1 MILGKKV
8 RLKPTGAQELKM
20 WKSVGTARWV
30 YNWTLARQ
38 QENYKQGNKFI
49 TDNDLRKEI
58 TEMKKLEEFNWLFGV
73 SNNVAKQAV
82 KDACEAYKKFFRGE
96 SKFPRFKS
104 RKRSR
109 LSFYNDTEKLKVKPN
124 KLVLIEKVGWM
135 QTSEQIPVDVKYCN
149 PRVSFDGKYWYLSVG
164 IEQAFTEEKVTDE
177 IVGIDLGITTLAVCS
192 NSNKVKNINKTNA
205 VRKIEKRLRR
215 LQRRV
220 SRKYEMNK
228 EGNRFAKTSNCIKIE
243 KQIRHLHR
251 RLANIRTNHIHQATN
266 AIAKNKPCKVVMEDL
281 NVKGMMKNRHLSKA
295 IQQQKFSEFS
305 RQMAYK
311 CEKYGIEYMKVDRF
325 FPSSKKCSSCD
336 EIKKDLKLKDRVYT
350 CTCGLRIN
358 RDLNA
363 ALNLRKA
370 GQLAA

>member
-1 MILGKKV
+1 MIPGKKV
-8 RLKPTGAQELKM
+8 RLKPTKAQELVM

-30 YNWTLARQ
+30 YNWMLARQ
-38 QENYKQGNKFI
+38 QENYKQRNKFI
-49 TDNDLRKEI
+49 SDNDLRKEI
-58 TEMKKLEEFNWLFGV
+58 TEMKQLDEFKWLYDV

-82 KDACEAYKKFFRGE
+82 KDACNAYTNFFQGKAE
-96 SKFPRFKS
+96 SPRFKS

-124 KLVLIEKVGWM
+124 KRVLIEKVGWM
-135 QTSEQIPVDVKYCN
+135 QTAEQIPFVVKYCN

-164 IEQAFTEEKVTDE
+164 IEQAFEKEKLTDE
-177 IVGIDLGITTLAVCS
+177 IIGIDLGITTLAVCS
-192 NSNKVKNINKTNA
+192 NGNKVKNINKTKE

-215 LQRRV
+215 LQRSV
-220 SRKYEMNK
+220 SHKYEINK
-228 EGNRFAKTSNCIKIE
+228 EGNRYAKTSNCIKIE
-243 KQIRHLHR
+243 KQIQHLHR

-266 AIAKNKPCKVVMEDL
+266 AIAKTKPCKVVMEDL

-295 IQQQKFSEFS
+295 IQQQKFKEFS
-305 RQMAYK
+305 RQMKYK
-311 CEKYGIEYMKVDRF
+311 CEKYGIEFMEVDRF
-325 FPSSKKCSSCD
+325 FPSSQKCFSCD

-350 CTCGLRIN
+350 CKCGFKMD

-363 ALNLRKA
+363 ALNLQKA

>member
-8 RLKPTGAQELKM
+8 RLKPTKAQELVM

-30 YNWTLARQ
+30 YNWTLTRQ
-38 QENYKQGNKFI
+38 QENYKNSNKFI
-49 TDNDLRKEI
+49 SDNDIRKEI
-58 TEMKKLEEFNWLFGV
+58 TEMKQLDEFKWLYDV

-82 KDACEAYKKFFRGE
+82 KDACNAYIAFFQGK

-109 LSFYNDTEKLKVKPN
+109 LSFYNDTDKLKFKPN
-124 KLVLIEKVGWM
+124 KQVLIEKVGWM
-135 QTSEQIPVDVKYCN
+135 QTSEQIPVGVKYCN

-164 IEQAFTEEKVTDE
+164 IEQEFEKDKLSDE
-177 IVGIDLGITTLAVCS
+177 IIGIDLGITTLAVCS
-192 NSNKVKNINKTNA
+192 NGNKVKNINKITV

-215 LQRRV
+215 LQRSV

-228 EGNRFAKTSNCIKIE
+228 EGVRYAKTSNCIKIE
-243 KQIRHLHR
+243 KNMRRLHR

-266 AIAKNKPCKVVMEDL
+266 AIAKTKPCKVVMEDL
-281 NVKGMMKNRHLSKA
+281 DVKGMMKNRHLSKA
-295 IQQQKFSEFS
+295 IQQQKFKEFS
-305 RQMAYK
+305 RQMEYK
-311 CEKYGIEYMKVDRF
+311 CEKYGIEFMKVNRF

-336 EIKKDLKLKDRVYT
+336 EIKKDLKLKDRVYL
-350 CTCGLRIN
+350 CKCGLRLD

>member
-8 RLKPTGAQELKM
+8 RLKPTKAQELVM
-20 WKSVGTARWV
+20 WKSVGIARWV

-49 TDNDLRKEI
+49 SDNDLRKEI
-58 TEMKKLEEFNWLFGV
+58 TEMKQLEEFKWLFDV
-73 SNNVAKQAV
+73 SNNVGKQAV
-82 KDACEAYKKFFRGE
+82 KDACNAYKNFFQGKAE
-96 SKFPRFKS
+96 FPRFKS

-109 LSFYNDTEKLKVKPN
+109 LSFYNDTEKLKVKAN
-124 KLVLIEKVGWM
+124 KRVLIEKVGWM
-135 QTSEQIPVDVKYCN
+135 QTSEQIPVGLKYCN

-164 IEQAFTEEKVTDE
+164 IEQALKKEKLTDE
-177 IVGIDLGITTLAVCS
+177 VIGIDLGITTLAVCS
-192 NSNKVKNINKTNA
+192 NGNSVKNINKTIE

-215 LQRRV
+215 LQRGV

-228 EGNRFAKTSNCIKIE
+228 EGNRYAKTSNCIKIE
-243 KQIRHLHR
+243 KQIQHLHR

-266 AIAKNKPCKVVMEDL
+266 AIVKTKPCKVVMEDL

-295 IQQQKFSEFS
+295 IQQQKFKEFS
-305 RQMAYK
+305 RQMKYK
-311 CEKYGIEYMKVDRF
+311 CEKYGIEFMEVNRF

-350 CTCGLRIN
+350 CKCGFKLD

>member
-8 RLKPTGAQELKM
+8 RLKPTKAQELKM
-20 WKSVGTARWV
+20 WKSVGTARWI

-38 QENYKQGNKFI
+38 QENYKQGYKFI
-49 TDNDLRKEI
+49 SDNELRKEI
-58 TEMKKLEEFNWLFGV
+58 TEMKQLEEFKWLFDV

-82 KDACEAYKKFFRGE
+82 KDACNAYKNYFQGKAE
-96 SKFPRFKS
+96 FPRFKS

-109 LSFYNDTEKLKVKPN
+109 LSFYNDTEKLKVKAN
-124 KLVLIEKVGWM
+124 KRVLIEKVGWM
-135 QTSEQIPVDVKYCN
+135 QTSEQIPVGLKYCN

-164 IEQAFTEEKVTDE
+164 IEQAFKKEKLTDE
-177 IVGIDLGITTLAVCS
+177 VIGIDLGITTLAVCS
-192 NSNKVKNINKTNA
+192 NGNKVKNINKTIV
-205 VRKIEKRLRR
+205 VRKIEKCLRR
-215 LQRRV
+215 LQRSV

-228 EGNRFAKTSNCIKIE
+228 EGDRYAKTSNCIKIE
-243 KQIRHLHR
+243 KQIQRLHR

-266 AIAKNKPCKVVMEDL
+266 AIVKTKPCKVVMEDL

-295 IQQQKFSEFS
+295 IQQQKFKEFS
-305 RQMAYK
+305 RQMKYK
-311 CEKYGIEYMKVDRF
+311 CEKYGIEFMEVDRF

-350 CTCGLRIN
+350 CKCGFKMD

-363 ALNLRKA
+363 ALNLQKA

>member
-8 RLKPTGAQELKM
+8 RLKPTQAQELVM
-20 WKSVGTARWV
+20 WKSVGIARWV

-49 TDNDLRKEI
+49 SDNDLRKEI
-58 TEMKKLEEFNWLFGV
+58 TEMKQLEEFKWLYDV

-82 KDACEAYKKFFRGE
+82 KDACNAYTNYFQGKSE
-96 SKFPRFKS
+96 LPRFKS

-109 LSFYNDTEKLKVKPN
+109 LSFYNDTGKLKVKPN
-124 KLVLIEKVGWM
+124 KRVLIEKVGWV
-135 QTSEQIPVDVKYCN
+135 QTTEQIPAVVKYCN
-149 PRVSFDGKYWYLSVG
+149 PRISFDGKYWYLSVG
-164 IEQAFTEEKVTDE
+164 IEQAFEKKELTGE

-192 NSNKVKNINKTNA
+192 NGNKVKNINKTKE

-215 LQRRV
+215 LQRSV

-228 EGNRFAKTSNCIKIE
+228 EGDRYAKTSNCIKIE
-243 KQIRHLHR
+243 KNMRRLHR

-266 AIAKNKPCKVVMEDL
+266 AIAKTKPCKVVMEDL

-295 IQQQKFSEFS
+295 IQKQKFKEFS
-305 RQMAYK
+305 RQMEYK
-311 CEKYGIEYMKVDRF
+311 CEKYGIEFMEVDRF

-336 EIKKDLKLKDRVYT
+336 EIKKDLKLKDRVYL
-350 CTCGLRIN
+350 CKCGLRID

>member
-8 RLKPTGAQELKM
+8 RLKPTKAQELVM

-38 QENYKQGNKFI
+38 QENYKNGNKFI
-49 TDNDLRKEI
+49 SDNDIRKEI
-58 TEMKKLEEFNWLFGV
+58 TEMKQLDQFKWLYDV

-82 KDACEAYKKFFRGE
+82 KDACNAYKNFFQGKAE
-96 SKFPRFKS
+96 FPRFKS
-104 RKRSR
+104 RKRAR
-109 LSFYNDTEKLKVKPN
+109 LSFYNDTEKLKVKPS
-124 KLVLIEKVGWM
+124 KRVLIEKVGWM
-135 QTSEQIPVDVKYCN
+135 QTSEQIPVGLKYCN
-149 PRVSFDGKYWYLSVG
+149 PRVSFDGRYWYLSVG
-164 IEQAFTEEKVTDE
+164 IEQAFKKEKLTDE
-177 IVGIDLGITTLAVCS
+177 VIGIDLGITTLAVCS
-192 NSNKVKNINKTNA
+192 NGNKVKNINKTIV
-205 VRKIEKRLRR
+205 VRKIEKCLRR
-215 LQRRV
+215 LQRSV

-228 EGNRFAKTSNCIKIE
+228 EGDRYAKTSNCIKIE
-243 KQIRHLHR
+243 KQIQRLHR

-266 AIAKNKPCKVVMEDL
+266 AIVKTKPCKVVMEDL

-295 IQQQKFSEFS
+295 IQQQKFKEFS
-305 RQMAYK
+305 RQMKYK
-311 CEKYGIEYMKVDRF
+311 CEKYGIEFMEVDRF

-350 CTCGLRIN
+350 CKCGFKMD

-363 ALNLRKA
+363 ALNLQKA

>member
-8 RLKPTGAQELKM
+8 RLKPTKAQELLM

-49 TDNDLRKEI
+49 SDNDLRKEI
-58 TEMKKLEEFNWLFGV
+58 TVMKQLDEFKWLYEV

-82 KDACEAYKKFFRGE
+82 KDACGAYVNFFQGKAE
-96 SKFPRFKS
+96 FPRFKS
-104 RKRSR
+104 RKHSK

-124 KLVLIEKVGWM
+124 KRVLIEKVGWM
-135 QTSEQIPVDVKYCN
+135 ETSEQIPVGVKYCN
-149 PRVSFDGKYWYLSVG
+149 PRVSFDRKYWYLSVG
-164 IEQAFTEEKVTDE
+164 IEQAFEKEELTDE
-177 IVGIDLGITTLAVCS
+177 VVGIDLGITTLAVYS
-192 NSNKVKNINKTNA
+192 NGNKIKNINKTKE

-215 LQRRV
+215 LQRSV
-220 SRKYEMNK
+220 SRKYEMNR
-228 EGNRFAKTSNCIKIE
+228 EGDRYAKTSNILKIE
-243 KQIRHLHR
+243 KQLQHLHR
-251 RLANIRTNHIHQATN
+251 RLTNIRTNHIHQATN
-266 AIAKNKPCKVVMEDL
+266 AIAKTKPCKVVMEDL

-295 IQQQKFSEFS
+295 IQQQKFKEFS
-305 RQMAYK
+305 RQMEYK
-311 CEKYGIEYMKVDRF
+311 CEKYGIEFMKVGRF

-336 EIKKDLKLKDRVYT
+336 EIKKDLKLKDRIYS
-350 CTCGLRIN
+350 CKCGLRID

-363 ALNLRKA
+363 ALNLRKE

>member
-1 MILGKKV
+1 
-8 RLKPTGAQELKM
+8 
-20 WKSVGTARWV
+20 
-30 YNWTLARQ
+30 
-38 QENYKQGNKFI
+38 
-49 TDNDLRKEI
+49 
-58 TEMKKLEEFNWLFGV
+58 WLFDV

-109 LSFYNDTEKLKVKPN
+109 LSFYNDTGKLKVKPN
-124 KLVLIEKVGWM
+124 KSVLIEKVGWM
-135 QTSEQIPVDVKYCN
+135 QTSEQIPVAVKYCN

-164 IEQAFTEEKVTDE
+164 IEQAFKKEKLTDE

-192 NSNKVKNINKTNA
+192 NGNKVKNINKTNE

-215 LQRRV
+215 LQRGV

-228 EGNRFAKTSNCIKIE
+228 EGDRFAKTSNCIKIE
-243 KQIRHLHR
+243 KEIRHLHR

-266 AIAKNKPCKVVMEDL
+266 AIAKTKPCKVLMEDL
-281 NVKGMMKNRHLSKA
+281 NVQGMMKNRHLSKA

-305 RQMAYK
+305 RQMEYK
-311 CEKYGIEYMKVDRF
+311 CEKYGVEFMKVDRF

-336 EIKKDLKLKDRVYT
+336 EIKKDLKL
-350 CTCGLRIN
+350 
-358 RDLNA
+358 
-363 ALNLRKA
+363 
-370 GQLAA
+370 

>member
-8 RLKPTGAQELKM
+8 RLKPTKAQELVM

-38 QENYKQGNKFI
+38 QENYKNGNKFI
-49 TDNDLRKEI
+49 SDNDIRKEI
-58 TEMKKLEEFNWLFGV
+58 TEMKQLDEFKWLYDV

-82 KDACEAYKKFFRGE
+82 KDACNAYTNYFQGK
-96 SKFPRFKS
+96 SKLPRFKS

-109 LSFYNDTEKLKVKPN
+109 LSFYNDTGKLKVKPN
-124 KLVLIEKVGWM
+124 KRVLIEKVGWM
-135 QTSEQIPVDVKYCN
+135 QTAEQIPVGVKYCN
-149 PRVSFDGKYWYLSVG
+149 PRISFDGKYWYLSVG
-164 IEQAFTEEKVTDE
+164 IEQAFEKEELTGE

-192 NSNKVKNINKTNA
+192 NGNKVKNINKITV

-215 LQRRV
+215 LQRSV

-228 EGNRFAKTSNCIKIE
+228 EGVRYAKTSNCIKIE
-243 KQIRHLHR
+243 KNMRRLHR

-266 AIAKNKPCKVVMEDL
+266 AIAKTKPCKVVMEDL
-281 NVKGMMKNRHLSKA
+281 NVKGMLKNRHLSKA
-295 IQQQKFSEFS
+295 IQQQKFKEFS
-305 RQMAYK
+305 RQMEYK
-311 CEKYGIEYMKVDRF
+311 CGKYGIKFMEVDRF

-350 CTCGLRIN
+350 CKCGLRLN

-363 ALNLRKA
+363 ALNLQKA

>member
-8 RLKPTGAQELKM
+8 RLKATKEQEKKM

-49 TDNDLRKEI
+49 SDNDLRKEI
-58 TEMKKLEEFNWLFGV
+58 TVMKQLDEFKWLYDV

-82 KDACEAYKKFFRGE
+82 KDACEAYVNFFQGKAE
-96 SKFPRFKS
+96 YPRFKS
-104 RKRSR
+104 RKHSKR
-109 LSFYNDTEKLKVKPN
+109 SFYNDTEKLKVKPN
-124 KLVLIEKVGWM
+124 KRVLIEKVGWM
-135 QTSEQIPVDVKYCN
+135 ETSEQIPVGVKYCD
-149 PRVSFDGKYWYLSVG
+149 PRVSFDGKYWYLSVC
-164 IEQAFTEEKVTDE
+164 IDQAFEKEELTDE
-177 IVGIDLGITTLAVCS
+177 VIGIDLGITTLAVCS
-192 NSNKVKNINKTNA
+192 NGNKVKSINKTKV
-205 VRKIEKRLRR
+205 VRRIEKRLRR
-215 LQRRV
+215 LQRSA

-228 EGNRFAKTSNCIKIE
+228 EGDRYAKTSNLIKIE
-243 KQIRHLHR
+243 KQIQHLHR
-251 RLANIRTNHIHQATN
+251 RLTSIRTNHIHQATN
-266 AIAKNKPCKVVMEDL
+266 AIAKTKPCKVVMEDL
-281 NVKGMMKNRHLSKA
+281 NVKGMMRNRHLSKA
-295 IQQQKFSEFS
+295 IQQQKFKEFS

-311 CEKYGIEYMKVDRF
+311 CEMYGIEFMEVDRF

-336 EIKKDLKLKDRVYT
+336 EMKKDLKLKDRIYS
-350 CTCGLRIN
+350 CECGLRID

>member
-8 RLKPTGAQELKM
+8 RLKPTKAQELVM

-49 TDNDLRKEI
+49 SDNDLRKEI
-58 TEMKKLEEFNWLFGV
+58 TEMKQLEEFKWLFDV
-73 SNNVAKQAV
+73 SNNVGKQAV
-82 KDACEAYKKFFRGE
+82 KDACNAYKNFFQGKAE
-96 SKFPRFKS
+96 FPRFKS

-109 LSFYNDTEKLKVKPN
+109 LSFYNDTEKLKVKAN
-124 KLVLIEKVGWM
+124 KRVLIEKVGWM
-135 QTSEQIPVDVKYCN
+135 QTSEQIPVGLKYCN

-164 IEQAFTEEKVTDE
+164 IEQALKKEKLTDE
-177 IVGIDLGITTLAVCS
+177 VIGIDLGITTLAVCS
-192 NSNKVKNINKTNA
+192 NGNNVKNINKTIE

-215 LQRRV
+215 LQRGV

-228 EGNRFAKTSNCIKIE
+228 EGNRYAKTSNCIKIE
-243 KQIRHLHR
+243 KQIQHLHR

-266 AIAKNKPCKVVMEDL
+266 AIVKTKPCKVVMEDL

-295 IQQQKFSEFS
+295 IQQQKFKEFS
-305 RQMAYK
+305 RQMKYK
-311 CEKYGIEYMKVDRF
+311 CEKYGIEFMEVNRF

-350 CTCGLRIN
+350 CKCGFKLD